1 MRVPEDLT
9 QVLETIAGHS
19 RRRIKMAQDQH
30 QETEATSV
38 MVITWLTPPEAK
50 TLAEMASARYTT
62 TADTVR
68 QAVKKLLRETRYHG
82 PGHTREQLREM
93 MVQSPLSIIL
103 DPDALWDQS
112 DLDETTRWPTDTEG
126 NDLIDEVNFAVGNNP
141 SIPYMTATLVQDNP
155 ATTPL
160 ARVPVAIDR
169 RPRRTGRPAGR
180 GVPERNV
187 HGSMPSTIRSL
198 LGTTPHQRSDNDP
211 KSERATPCT
220 KRPDR

>member
-1 MRVPEDLT
+1 
-9 QVLETIAGHS
+9 
-19 RRRIKMAQDQH
+19 MAQDQH

-50 TLAEMASARYTT
+50 TLEEMASARYTT

-126 NDLIDEVNFAVGNNP
+126 NDLIDEVNFAVGNDS
-141 SIPYMTATLVQDNP
+141 SIPYMTATFEQDNLP
-155 ATTPL
+155 PHHWRGYLSPSTGK
-160 ARVPVAIDR
+160 
-169 RPRRTGRPAGR
+169 PRRAGRPAGKC
-180 GVPERNV
+180 VPERNV
-187 HGSMPSTIRSL
+187 HGSMPSTIRNV
-198 LGTTPHQRSDNDP
+198 LGTTPHQRRMTTP
-211 KSERATPCT
+211 KVREQRHV
-220 KRPDR
+220 RPDQTAEHSRHRPRPIREAR

>member
-160 ARVPVAIDR
+160 ARVPIAIDR
-169 RPRRTGRPAGR
+169 RPRRTGTCRKMCTRTKRSRKHAKHYTKLT
-180 GVPERNV
+180 RNDTA
-187 HGSMPSTIRSL
+187 PTL
-198 LGTTPHQRSDNDP
+198 DNDP